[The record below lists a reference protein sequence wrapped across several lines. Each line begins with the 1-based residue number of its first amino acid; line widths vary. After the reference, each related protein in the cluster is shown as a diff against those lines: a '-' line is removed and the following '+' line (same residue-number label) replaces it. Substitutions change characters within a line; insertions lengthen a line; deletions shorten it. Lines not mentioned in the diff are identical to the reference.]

1 MGRAEL
7 AGEIVEAQRKVM
19 KELLR
24 ATLGDL
30 LEADLTMA
38 QMKALAVVERQPGCS
53 IGMLSEQLG
62 VKPPAASLVVDKL
75 VRDGLAYRLRDR
87 TDGRRVIVEV
97 TTKGGSLISRI
108 RQGQHSLLESWVG
121 QLGDDDLVAL
131 HRGIRALAGLARGFP
146 IQPSAAR
153 GQVVEVGRG

>member
-1 MGRAEL
+1 MGRAQL

-19 KELLR
+19 RELLR

-38 QMKALAVVERQPGCS
+38 QMKALAVIERQPECS

-62 VKPPAASLVVDKL
+62 VKPPATSLVVDKL

-87 TDGRRVIVEV
+87 TDGRRVFVEV
-97 TTKGGSLISRI
+97 TPKGGSLISRI

-121 QLGDDDLVAL
+121 RLGDDDLVAL
-131 HRGIRALAGLARGFP
+131 NRGIRALAGLAQGFP
-146 IQPSAAR
+146 VQKSAAR
-153 GQVVEVGRG
+153 PEVVEVGRG